1 MRIWLVL
8 VLAACSG
15 GGKTPTPETPKRAAG
30 PSCEA
35 VADAMVNQLI
45 ADKDPRPPDTAVD
58 PIRNLISKHCTAD
71 NWTFAAK
78 QCLLTMKNAQDAE
91 HCATL
96 LTDEQQAALAD
107 EQGAGDPKK
116 PKSDQATEPPATPDA
131 TPEPTP

>member
-1 MRIWLVL
+1 MRIWLAI
-8 VLAACSG
+8 VLAACSAG
-15 GGKTPTPETPKRAAG
+15 AKAPPPEAPKRTAG

-35 VADAMVNQLI
+35 VGDAMVNQLI

-58 PIRNLISKHCTAD
+58 PIRNLITKHCTAD
-71 NWTFAAK
+71 SWTLDAK

-96 LTDEQQAALAD
+96 LTDEQQAALAN

-116 PKSDQATEPPATPDA
+116 PSTPTPESPATPDA
-131 TPEPTP
+131 APEATP